1 MVIHDGILFF
11 QLRMSMVDHFNATT
25 AWVCAGFED
34 CVVSVASVGIS
45 GFLSAGLALDLASV
59 YNWRVQKDTL

>member
-1 MVIHDGILFF
+1 
-11 QLRMSMVDHFNATT
+11 MVDHFNATT